1 MNYLVYLDPHAGE
14 LEKILSGTKSMVVKE
29 FDPLQPATHSVKPD
43 DILYFLRGK
52 DETILRVKAIVIHV
66 VLFTSNLAE
75 ELSIF
80 LKEMQP
86 RLQFTEEQYNYW
98 SVRKQVMLV
107 EFYEPRKIPV
117 INLKAETFKDRSNW
131 IAFEKFSL
139 I

>member
-43 DILYFLRGK
+43 DVLYFLRGK

-66 VLFTSNLAE
+66 ILFTSNLAE

-117 INLKAETFKDRSNW
+117 INLKAEMFKDRSNW

>member
-14 LEKILSGTKSMVVKE
+14 LEKILSGTKCMVVKE
-29 FDPLQPATHSVKPD
+29 FDPLQPATHSIKPD
-43 DILYFLRGK
+43 DSLYFLRSK
-52 DETILRVKAIVIHV
+52 DETILRVKAIVIQV
-66 VLFTSNLAE
+66 ILFTSNLADD
-75 ELSIF
+75 LSTF

-107 EFYEPRKIPV
+107 EFYEPCKIPV
-117 INLKAETFKDRSNW
+117 INLKAEMFKDRSNW
-131 IAFEKFSL
+131 FAFEKFSL